1 MGHTRALHT
10 LVRFLDALMQAV
22 ASKQA
27 LINTTINATSSSIW
41 LTSRS
46 AGSSAMANNF
56 FTASEV
62 EKKPPTKNSSVA
74 TTNEARYLARYRPN
88 G

>member
-1 MGHTRALHT
+1 MEN
-10 LVRFLDALMQAV
+10 
-22 ASKQA
+22 S
-27 LINTTINATSSSIW
+27 
-41 LTSRS
+41 
-46 AGSSAMANNF
+46 F

-74 TTNEARYLARYRPN
+74 TTNEARYLARYNPN